1 MEPKTYINSYGLVFD
16 SQEELEAWDA
26 YVEERLAKARQSPT
40 ISHEEMQER
49 FRLLEEKIRDAER
62 NCKTVPQTLV

>member
-16 SQEELEAWDA
+16 SQEELEAWDV

-62 NCKTVPQTLV
+62 NCKTVPHTLV